1 MNAPPL
7 MRIPV
12 GVLVERRVAA
22 SPWIDHVWT
31 PVAVLAGEPETPPW
45 TLVSER
51 EGVVTFF
58 AGIAPVDLYVSETAN
73 YRDNLVSEAARLWV
87 VLRATGVEPPYDL
100 LTVTADPAEGEGYTA
115 AGSDLVDAVP
125 MPESVREAVEAFVFE
140 HHVERAFYKRQR
152 VEADPNA
159 RGQKPRGERGEPE

>member
-1 MNAPPL
+1 LNAPPL

-22 SPWIDHVWT
+22 SPWIDHVWN

-45 TLVSER
+45 TRVSER

-58 AGIAPVDLYVSETAN
+58 AGIAAVELYVSETAN

-125 MPESVREAVEAFVFE
+125 MPESVREAVEAFVVE

-159 RGQKPRGERGEPE
+159 RGQRARGERGEPE